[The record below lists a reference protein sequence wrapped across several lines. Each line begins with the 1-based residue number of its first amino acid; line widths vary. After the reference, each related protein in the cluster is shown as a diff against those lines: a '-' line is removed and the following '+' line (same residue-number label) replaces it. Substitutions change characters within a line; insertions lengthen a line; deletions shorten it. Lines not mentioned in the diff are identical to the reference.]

1 MWFQNRDSRS
11 DCEKYQVK
19 DVVQR
24 AEVVGI
30 AATHHREQG
39 KQKNEKNRK
48 KTELLDGLMKTYYF
62 GIPF

>member
-1 MWFQNRDSRS
+1 MWFQNRGSRS
-11 DCEKYQVK
+11 GCEKYQVK

-30 AATHHREQG
+30 GATHHREQG

-48 KTELLDGLMKTYYF
+48 KPNSLTG
-62 GIPF
+62 